1 MKRQSSESL
10 KLEIID
16 LVMVTANKDRLK
28 ETRDNLAIPAEDFSR
43 LMPKEEEDVRLGEED
58 IAAGRIHSHQD
69 VISEMR
75 TVIYDIADS
84 KKGKKDAKSLKV
96 FN

>member
-1 MKRQSSESL
+1 
-10 KLEIID
+10 
-16 LVMVTANKDRLK
+16 
-28 ETRDNLAIPAEDFSR
+28 
-43 LMPKEEEDVRLGEED
+43 MPKEEEDVRLGEED
-58 IAAGRIHSHQD
+58 IAAGRIYSHQD